1 MSGLHVV
8 TLGESPSATRRRSSG
23 SIHENPD
30 SSRPRSSIK
39 IIEDKTKDAMPKPS
53 GAAINRY
60 KANVSSR
67 EKNEQKHQSFSK
79 KDDNKAPS
87 TSIILDTTAT
97 YNTPT
102 SNVNN
107 TDHFKPKARP
117 ASANMYSTHS
127 SGLPTGAHTS
137 GFYTKLRQEQVKQAT
152 IKTSITITDMLNDIN
167 IPKGSKNEENSFV
180 FDVRRASLPAPSTNR
195 DSNATGVVIVDS
207 WFPEPDLEAVEKQL
221 AILTDIDAT
230 MYKLSEALSELN
242 RLSTMETE
250 PSMSAVLYEAGLLS
264 VLMELLPRTTNL
276 AEIQGAAC
284 VLLNSVLSK
293 YPPANDEFLSL
304 GGLSVLL
311 KASET
316 ASKALLNSKYQ
327 TSSGRKA
334 SVHHI
339 TTALSRKQS
348 QTSEMAAQIVIE
360 EPSREDLTKSDGE
373 LDNALHTLPLTHTSL
388 TTGFLSKY
396 YAPDYLEKLDGMST
410 MERKENF
417 QYLLSFFEK
426 VDRLL
431 HINSGISLD
440 ANIYSDVE
448 KALQEATSMLHVE
461 QIILYRVDDETKE
474 VMPYGNFSDTQQAP
488 RFPMNQGLVGYSIA
502 NRCMINVKNP
512 ASYPQFSPEVDCPDL
527 DGDPHSL
534 ICVPIS
540 SGDNITGVFVG
551 VNKMGP
557 GPDFTPKKFEK
568 EDEYLFKS
576 LSNTAGAMMGNAK
589 IYESMHTTQKKV
601 TVLLETT
608 RSLASILDLDKLI
621 KVIMDSAKELLSSD
635 RCTLFLHDPERKQL
649 RAIIQGRDSVQEIR
663 IPSNAG
669 IAGAAFTS
677 GVPINIQDA
686 YKDSRFNPEVDK
698 QTGYITR
705 TILCMPIKNI
715 HSECIGV
722 TQMINKR
729 SGVYSAE
736 DEMILSSFS
745 SQAAVAI
752 EKSQLFKKTEDMRIY
767 LQSILSSI
775 TSCVMTLSESMKLN
789 TINRPWLMN
798 ALGVDEQFMKENS
811 VEKWIGEEQNKD
823 LLKDIRQVYK
833 NWESIY
839 VTDFEIKGVNSSV
852 IVNYQVMPLIGS
864 HGVVVVLDD
873 ISSEKRAVMT
883 LGRYM
888 SPALA
893 KQVMEE
899 GTGQLGGKR
908 KKVSILFSDIRSFTT
923 LSEGMD
929 PPEVVELLN
938 HHFTDAVN
946 AITEE
951 QGDAVMAVFGVPFS
965 KDEDAIH
972 ACNTALKMRDALVIT
987 NRDREAQGKKTIKMG
1002 IGVNTGMV
1010 LSGNIGSLK
1019 RMEFSC
1025 IGDAVNLASRTEGL
1039 TKYYGITILITQFTL
1054 DEAGDSFITR
1064 EIESVVV
1071 TGKKMSVK
1079 MYELLGRKGDIL
1091 SPELTET
1098 IRLFQGGLAFYKRRM
1113 FIQAQEL
1120 FESAIQLTDDGP
1132 SKVLLSRCKHYIE
1145 QPPPVDWDG
1154 TYVAE
1159 GK

>member
-39 IIEDKTKDAMPKPS
+39 IIEDKTKDAMPRPS

-60 KANVSSR
+60 KANISSR

-79 KDDNKAPS
+79 KDDKAPS

-102 SNVNN
+102 SNFNS

-152 IKTSITITDMLNDIN
+152 IKSSITITDMLNDIN
-167 IPKGSKNEENSFV
+167 IPKSLKNEENSFV

-242 RLSTMETE
+242 RLSMMET
-250 PSMSAVLYEAGLLS
+250 
-264 VLMELLPRTTNL
+264 
-276 AEIQGAAC
+276 
-284 VLLNSVLSK
+284 
-293 YPPANDEFLSL
+293 
-304 GGLSVLL
+304 
-311 KASET
+311 
-316 ASKALLNSKYQ
+316 ALLNTKYQ
-327 TSSGRKA
+327 TPSGRKA
-334 SVHHI
+334 SIHHI

-360 EPSREDLTKSDGE
+360 EPSREDLTKSDSE

-474 VMPYGNFSDTQQAP
+474 IMPYGSFSDTQQVP

-502 NRCMINVKNP
+502 NRCMINVRNP

-677 GVPINIQDA
+677 G
-686 YKDSRFNPEVDK
+686 
-698 QTGYITR
+698 
-705 TILCMPIKNI
+705 
-715 HSECIGV
+715 
-722 TQMINKR
+722 
-729 SGVYSAE
+729 
-736 DEMILSSFS
+736 
-745 SQAAVAI
+745 
-752 EKSQLFKKTEDMRIY
+752 
-767 LQSILSSI
+767 
-775 TSCVMTLSESMKLN
+775 
-789 TINRPWLMN
+789 
-798 ALGVDEQFMKENS
+798 GVDEQFMKENS

-951 QGDAVMAVFGVPFS
+951 QGILDKFIGDAVMAVFGVPFA

-1054 DEAGDSFITR
+1054 DETGDSFITR

-1145 QPPPVDWDG
+1145 QPPLVDWDG